1 MEFRRSKRRQTN
13 AGIGGITISLR
24 LYEMFTFVSLKFTFT
39 PLKFTFT
46 LLKFT
51 FTLLKFTFTLLN
63 LSIYHA

>member
-13 AGIGGITISLR
+13 AGVGGITISLR
-24 LYEMFTFVSLKFTFT
+24 LYEMFTFV
-39 PLKFTFT
+39 P
-46 LLKFT
+46 LKFT